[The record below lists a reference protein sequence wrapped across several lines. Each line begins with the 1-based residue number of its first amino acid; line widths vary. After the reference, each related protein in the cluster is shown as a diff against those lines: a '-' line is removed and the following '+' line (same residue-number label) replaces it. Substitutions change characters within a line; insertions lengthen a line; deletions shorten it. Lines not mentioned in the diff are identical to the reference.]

1 MTSLPLY
8 LTHRGETNK
17 VTKNKLYRCGKCISQ
32 IGNRWLHLKRNRI
45 LKGGKRREG
54 GKKWRKKKNAN
65 VNTLCSLNEINVKWY
80 VKKKKKWEYLWRF
93 FSVSIRAR
101 RGGVEMQ
108 NLSRKRENARCGHV
122 WNGRTLKS
130 GLQIIPIRKLPL
142 SLHQPRCLDSLNDTR
157 RWRSS
162 SRTLRRRGLLR
173 GTDMH
178 SNKKAYVSLRVY
190 TAQMRLWRCGMHV
203 SLNWLK
209 SIGNRKRC
217 AEYYTVA
224 RSGTAEMLA
233 CLPPHVMASH
243 EHTYIWS
250 PTAASSETDKGQSSL
265 TFHFLFCRK
274 KKKKAGRDAGC
285 QGGVPVLSPI
295 HRNCVSIFSNLTSLR
310 LILQSNSR
318 LLRSDSLNE
327 PNRFGERKP

>member
-54 GKKWRKKKNAN
+54 GKKWRKKKKNAN

-157 RWRSS
+157 RWRSRS
-162 SRTLRRRGLLR
+162 CTLHRRG
-173 GTDMH
+173 
-178 SNKKAYVSLRVY
+178 SYVEPICIQIKKAYVSLRVY

-250 PTAASSETDKGQSSL
+250 PTAASSETDKG
-265 TFHFLFCRK
+265 
-274 KKKKAGRDAGC
+274 
-285 QGGVPVLSPI
+285 
-295 HRNCVSIFSNLTSLR
+295 
-310 LILQSNSR
+310 
-318 LLRSDSLNE
+318 
-327 PNRFGERKP
+327 

>member
-54 GKKWRKKKNAN
+54 GKKWRKKKKNAN

-80 VKKKKKWEYLWRF
+80 VKKKKSGNIFGVF
-93 FSVSIRAR
+93 FPVSIRAQ

-162 SRTLRRRGLLR
+162 SCTLRRRG
-173 GTDMH
+173 
-178 SNKKAYVSLRVY
+178 SYVEPICIQIKKAYVSLRVY

-250 PTAASSETDKGQSSL
+250 PTAASSETDKG
-265 TFHFLFCRK
+265 
-274 KKKKAGRDAGC
+274 
-285 QGGVPVLSPI
+285 
-295 HRNCVSIFSNLTSLR
+295 
-310 LILQSNSR
+310 
-318 LLRSDSLNE
+318 
-327 PNRFGERKP
+327 

>member
-1 MTSLPLY
+1 MTALEKKSNIE
-8 LTHRGETNK
+8 GWEE
-17 VTKNKLYRCGKCISQ
+17 
-32 IGNRWLHLKRNRI
+32 
-45 LKGGKRREG
+45 EG
-54 GKKWRKKKNAN
+54 GGEEVKKKKNAN

-80 VKKKKKWEYLWRF
+80 VKKKKSGNIFGVF
-93 FSVSIRAR
+93 FPVSIRAR

-217 AEYYTVA
+217 AGYYTVA

-250 PTAASSETDKGQSSL
+250 PTAASSETDKG
-265 TFHFLFCRK
+265 
-274 KKKKAGRDAGC
+274 
-285 QGGVPVLSPI
+285 
-295 HRNCVSIFSNLTSLR
+295 
-310 LILQSNSR
+310 
-318 LLRSDSLNE
+318 
-327 PNRFGERKP
+327 